1 MCSSIMM
8 TTCTSISLPIQP
20 IIVVVVKTELSKIK
34 TKKSLITSKAPIS
47 SNQFCDRSV
56 SF

>member
-8 TTCTSISLPIQP
+8 TTYTSISLPIQL

-47 SNQFCDRSV
+47 SNQFFDRSV